1 MIPGTSPEWKLRLG
15 NAMLVKYGVNATA
28 LGGLIMVHLWWSVTA
43 VTQSTLVARTTNKK
57 PSPLRGRG
65 HEDAHQMSKIVDD
78 SEDGLREEA
87 TLTRYVNTTP
97 HAINILAG
105 SDINRGEADVTIES
119 SNVSIRVKSE
129 SEVECLTIV
138 GSLFVEIRKRKF
150 TSVTYLEDGV
160 EMPMPNQQRGVTY
173 IVSRITAEALPNRV
187 DLLMVD
193 GTVRDDDGR
202 IIGCTGFAQL

>member
-1 MIPGTSPEWKLRLG
+1 
-15 NAMLVKYGVNATA
+15 
-28 LGGLIMVHLWWSVTA
+28 
-43 VTQSTLVARTTNKK
+43 
-57 PSPLRGRG
+57 
-65 HEDAHQMSKIVDD
+65 MSKIVDD

-105 SDINRGEADVTIES
+105 SDLNQGKADITIPS

-129 SEVECLTIV
+129 AIVDCLTTV

-150 TSVTYLEDGV
+150 TSVTYEENGV
-160 EMPMPNQQRGVTY
+160 EMPLPNEQAGVLY
-173 IVSRITAEALPNRV
+173 IVSLITAQALPNRD

-193 GTVRDDDGR
+193 GTVRDDGGR
-202 IIGCTGFAQL
+202 IIGCTGFSQL

>member
-1 MIPGTSPEWKLRLG
+1 MSEIIDDTSAGT
-15 NAMLVKYGVNATA
+15 GVED
-28 LGGLIMVHLWWSVTA
+28 
-43 VTQSTLVARTTNKK
+43 VAK
-57 PSPLRGRG
+57 
-65 HEDAHQMSKIVDD
+65 A
-78 SEDGLREEA
+78 
-87 TLTRYVNTTP
+87 LTRYVNTTP

-160 EMPMPNQQRGVTY
+160 EMPLPNQQEGVTY
-173 IVSRITAEALPNRV
+173 IVSRITAEALPNRD

>member
-1 MIPGTSPEWKLRLG
+1 MG
-15 NAMLVKYGVNATA
+15 
-28 LGGLIMVHLWWSVTA
+28 
-43 VTQSTLVARTTNKK
+43 ARAE
-57 PSPLRGRG
+57 G
-65 HEDAHQMSKIVDD
+65 AYQMSKIIDD
-78 SEDGLREEA
+78 SEDGLREEE

-105 SDINRGEADVTIES
+105 SGLNQGKADITIPS

-129 SEVECLTIV
+129 SEVHCLTIV
-138 GSLFVEIRKRKF
+138 EHLMVEIRKRKF

-160 EMPMPNQQRGVTY
+160 EMPLPSEQEGVLY
-173 IVSRITAEALPNRV
+173 IVSRVTAEALPDRS

>member
-1 MIPGTSPEWKLRLG
+1 MNQVVNDSGAGTG
-15 NAMLVKYGVNATA
+15 
-28 LGGLIMVHLWWSVTA
+28 
-43 VTQSTLVARTTNKK
+43 
-57 PSPLRGRG
+57 
-65 HEDAHQMSKIVDD
+65 
-78 SEDGLREEA
+78 EEEV
-87 TLTRYVNTTP
+87 LTRYVNTTP

-105 SDINRGEADVTIES
+105 SGINQGQEDITIPS

-138 GSLFVEIRKRKF
+138 EHLMVEIRKRKF

-160 EMPMPNQQRGVTY
+160 EMPLPKQQEGVLY
-173 IVSRITAEALPNRV
+173 IVSRITAEALPDRS

-202 IIGCTGFAQL
+202 IIGCTGFSQL

>member
-1 MIPGTSPEWKLRLG
+1 MTGQVTKHMTGGTPCNHTYPL
-15 NAMLVKYGVNATA
+15 YGFNQFVLSCACPPQ
-28 LGGLIMVHLWWSVTA
+28 GRKRRYVTSA
-43 VTQSTLVARTTNKK
+43 ARQCGKIN
-57 PSPLRGRG
+57 G

-160 EMPMPNQQRGVTY
+160 EMPLPNQQEGVTY
-173 IVSRITAEALPNRV
+173 IVSRITAEALPTRD

>member
-1 MIPGTSPEWKLRLG
+1 
-15 NAMLVKYGVNATA
+15 
-28 LGGLIMVHLWWSVTA
+28 
-43 VTQSTLVARTTNKK
+43 
-57 PSPLRGRG
+57 
-65 HEDAHQMSKIVDD
+65 MSKIVDD

-97 HAINILAG
+97 HAITILAALTHVKG
-105 SDINRGEADVTIES
+105 RDEEDVTIPS

-160 EMPMPNQQRGVTY
+160 EMPLPKQQEGVLY
-173 IVSRITAEALPNRV
+173 IVSRITAEALPNRD